1 MRNAGDRLD
10 LRGVQLE
17 IDAVS
22 GELPQGGAQR
32 LEQVDDLFGGARIVL
47 QVDIEELLD
56 PPIPANFSARRKVG
70 NRKLGWGRQINWN
83 VSARL
88 SVL

>member
-17 IDAVS
+17 IDTVP
-22 GELPQGGAQR
+22 GELPQGSAQR
-32 LEQVDDLFGGARIVL
+32 LEQVDDLFGGAPIVL
-47 QVDIEELLD
+47 QFDIEKPLD
-56 PPIPANFSARRKVG
+56 PPIPANFFARRKVD

-88 SVL
+88 SDL